1 MMKKMLVGGL
11 ILAVVGFA
19 AVHTVD
25 AKKKKS
31 KSMGMEPVKLG
42 QKLDMADMDMMKNGA
57 MKNMDK
63 YMGSKEA
70 MMKELPMAMKS
81 KQMSSVANGK
91 KLFNSTDLSAN
102 GQTCASCHP
111 GGGTTGGMAQT
122 PMKSA
127 VTGKP
132 YNLPVPSLVGAA
144 ATFPK
149 FKVPNDKVVGLR
161 EMDNNCIMMFLG
173 AKPLPV
179 GSAEAIDLAAYVT
192 TLSEGEPVEPGKM
205 PEMMKKMMSGGM

>member
-1 MMKKMLVGGL
+1 MV
-11 ILAVVGFA
+11 AVSFA

-25 AKKKKS
+25 ARKQKT

-42 QKLDMADMDMMKNGA
+42 QELDMNDMEMMKNGA

-63 YMGSKEA
+63 YMGSKDA
-70 MMKELPMAMKS
+70 MMKELPTAMQS
-81 KQMSSVANGK
+81 KQMGSTANGK
-91 KLFNSTDLSAN
+91 KLFNSTSLSTN
-102 GQTCASCHP
+102 GQSCASCHP

-132 YNLPVPSLVGAA
+132 YDLPVASLVGAA

-161 EMDNNCIMMFLG
+161 EMNNNCIMMFLS

-179 GSAEAIDLAAYVT
+179 GSNEAIDLSAYVT
-192 TLSEGEPVEPGKM
+192 SLSEGEPVEPGKM
-205 PEMMKKMMSGGM
+205 PEMMKKMMNGGM